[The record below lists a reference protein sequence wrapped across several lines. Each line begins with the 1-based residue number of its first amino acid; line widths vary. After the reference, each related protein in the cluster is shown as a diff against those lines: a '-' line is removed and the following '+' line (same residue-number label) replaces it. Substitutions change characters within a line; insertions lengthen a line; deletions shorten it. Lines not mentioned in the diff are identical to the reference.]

1 MDGNTIV
8 TFLVCIIFLF
18 IFGKLFF
25 WPLKSILKLIFNSI
39 LGGILI
45 YLINVIGMNFGF
57 HIGLNILTALLV
69 GLLGVPGAALL
80 VILKLIL
87 RIKKFYI
94 KIKNIK
100 RRHLV
105 LSSFYAV
112 SYSTVTDFARF
123 RGLSTSSPLNLE
135 IQQERSC
142 IGITDKIGE
151 TSGLVSGIFTT

>member
-1 MDGNTIV
+1 MKFIDISKSMYGKGTITMDGNTII

-135 IQQERSC
+135 I
-142 IGITDKIGE
+142 
-151 TSGLVSGIFTT
+151 

>member
-1 MDGNTIV
+1 MYGKGTITMDGNTII

-25 WPLKSILKLIFNSI
+25 WPLKSILKLIFNSL

-45 YLINVIGMNFGF
+45 YLINIIGMNFGF

-123 RGLSTSSPLNLE
+123 RGLSTSNPLNLE
-135 IQQERSC
+135 I
-142 IGITDKIGE
+142 
-151 TSGLVSGIFTT
+151 

>member
-1 MDGNTIV
+1 MYGKGTITMDGNTII

-25 WPLKSILKLIFNSI
+25 WPLKSILKLIFNSL

-45 YLINVIGMNFGF
+45 YLINIIGMNFGF

-135 IQQERSC
+135 I
-142 IGITDKIGE
+142 
-151 TSGLVSGIFTT
+151 

>member
-1 MDGNTIV
+1 MKFIDISKSMYGKGTITMDGNTII

-25 WPLKSILKLIFNSI
+25 WPLKSILKLIFNSL

-45 YLINVIGMNFGF
+45 YLINIIGMNFGF

-135 IQQERSC
+135 I
-142 IGITDKIGE
+142 
-151 TSGLVSGIFTT
+151 

>member
-1 MDGNTIV
+1 MDGNTII

-69 GLLGVPGAALL
+69 GLLGVPGATLL

-87 RIKKFYI
+87 RLE
-94 KIKNIK
+94 KN
-100 RRHLV
+100 
-105 LSSFYAV
+105 
-112 SYSTVTDFARF
+112 ST
-123 RGLSTSSPLNLE
+123 
-135 IQQERSC
+135 
-142 IGITDKIGE
+142 
-151 TSGLVSGIFTT
+151 